1 MEAIANIN
9 FTDLFLHLDTALQS
23 AAANY
28 HNYVYLIMFAV
39 IFCQIGLVVMLIM
52 PADSVLFAAGALA
65 AAENSEL
72 KIWVVFL
79 VLLAATILGNNS
91 NYWIGRFIGKELLG
105 NEKIRAICQ
114 RYIDMTH
121 RFYEKYGGTTL
132 VIARFLHGPRTFIPF
147 VAGISR
153 MQYGRFFI
161 FSAAGSVLWVSVFT
175 LGGYFFGKVLAVK
188 ENFVWVI
195 AAVVVIAILPA
206 IIGYIKQM
214 KIEE

>member
-1 MEAIANIN
+1 MEIIANID
-9 FTDLFLHLDTALQS
+9 FAEVFLHLDTALQT
-23 AAANY
+23 AVANY

-39 IFCQIGLVVMLIM
+39 IFCQIGTIVLLIL
-52 PADSVLFAAGALA
+52 PADSVLFTAGALA

-72 KIWVVFL
+72 EIWFVFL
-79 VLLAATILGNNS
+79 VLLAAAILGNNS
-91 NYWIGRFIGKELLG
+91 NYWIGRFIGKELLA
-105 NEKIRAICQ
+105 NKKIRAICGL
-114 RYIDMTH
+114 YIDMAH

-147 VAGISR
+147 VGGISR

-161 FSAAGSVLWVSVFT
+161 FSAIGSVLWVSVFT
-175 LGGYFFGKVLAVK
+175 LGGYFFGKVPAVK

-214 KIEE
+214 KNED

>member
-1 MEAIANIN
+1 MGIIANID
-9 FTDLFLHLDTALQS
+9 FAELFLHLDTALQT

-39 IFCQIGLVVMLIM
+39 IFCQIGTIVLLIL
-52 PADSVLFAAGALA
+52 PADSVLFAAGAL

-79 VLLAATILGNNS
+79 VLLAAAILGNNS
-91 NYWIGRFIGKELLG
+91 NYWIGRFIGKELLA
-105 NEKIRAICQ
+105 NKKIAAICG
-114 RYIDMTH
+114 RYIEMAH

-147 VAGISR
+147 VGGISR

-161 FSAAGSVLWVSVFT
+161 FSAFGSALWVSIFT
-175 LGGYFFGKVLAVK
+175 LGGYFFGKVPVVK

-195 AAVVVIAILPA
+195 IAVVVIAASPA
-206 IIGYIKQM
+206 VIGFITSPKKQS
-214 KIEE
+214 